1 MKIASNVIDDK
12 SNTKWAGAGLLAA
25 LTASLCCITPVLA
38 VLSGVSGVAAT
49 FSWMEPIRPFLIAL
63 TIGVL
68 GFAWLQ
74 KLKPRKAEEI
84 ECACEEDEKPSFW
97 QSKKFLSI
105 VTIFAAMMLAFPS
118 YSGIF
123 FPKNNVSKTIIVMEY
138 DIAEA
143 SLTVKGMTCTGC
155 EHSVN
160 HALTSSEGVIE
171 ASSSYETGIALV
183 KFDKSKIS
191 IDDLATAV
199 EKETGYKV
207 IGMEEILVR

>member
-1 MKIASNVIDDK
+1 MKATDSTLNNNT
-12 SNTKWAGAGLLAA
+12 NTKWAGAGLLAA
-25 LTASLCCITPVLA
+25 ITASLCCITPVLA

-49 FSWMEPIRPFLIAL
+49 FSWMEPARPFLIAL

-68 GFAWLQ
+68 GFAWYN
-74 KLKPRKAEEI
+74 KLKPRTAEEI

-97 QSKKFLSI
+97 QSKMFLGI
-105 VTIFAAMMLAFPS
+105 VTLFAAVMLAFPS

-123 FPKNNVSKTIIVMEY
+123 FPENNVTKTIIVKEN

-171 ASSSYETGIALV
+171 ATSSYETGIASV

-191 IDDLATAV
+191 IDELAIVV

-207 IGMEEILVR
+207 IEKEINNN